1 MYISEWGLL
10 AHVALIDTCFAMQAC
25 RCVCFRHVASLSAD
39 CSKTVEDKCQ
49 NPSQLE
55 LSTRLVRNTKCKVT
69 PIPSLPHGHGV
80 PNVMGRAPHGHQGWG
95 PHVHGKYSPKT
106 LLTVHSMLGQTFVA
120 TSAFAVFIFSQH
132 AWTDLCCH
140 IGLCCHYFAT
150 SAFGR
155 PLFTACLDRPLLPH
169 RPLLSLLCSILAHR
183 HMLSR

>member
-1 MYISEWGLL
+1 M
-10 AHVALIDTCFAMQAC
+10 
-25 RCVCFRHVASLSAD
+25 R
-39 CSKTVEDKCQ
+39 
-49 NPSQLE
+49 
-55 LSTRLVRNTKCKVT
+55 
-69 PIPSLPHGHGV
+69 
-80 PNVMGRAPHGHQGWG
+80 RAPHGHQGWG

-183 HMLSR
+183 HMLSLVIYRGWKLPIFLNYGSVYIDRFWIDLEDRKWLFFDL